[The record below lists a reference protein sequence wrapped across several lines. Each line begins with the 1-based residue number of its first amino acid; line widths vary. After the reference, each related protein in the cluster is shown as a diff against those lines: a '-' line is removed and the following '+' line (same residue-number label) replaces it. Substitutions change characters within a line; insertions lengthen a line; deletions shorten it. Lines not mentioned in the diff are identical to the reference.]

1 MKNNISLGV
10 RKIARLD
17 LKNDKLIKGIYMEGY
32 KVLGDPIDY
41 AVKYYEQGIDELVI
55 IDNVASL
62 FNTKLSLGTIKDISK
77 NVFIPITVGG
87 GIKNISDVDKCF
99 EAGVDRVSIN
109 SSLFHD
115 LSLINQVAKKYGSQ
129 AIQASIHS
137 KVITKNTWHAFYQA
151 GREKTGK
158 CVVEY
163 VKELESLGAGEIL
176 VTSVNNDG
184 TLEGMDIQLME
195 SLANKV
201 SIPLLIGGG
210 YASKADYKMVDYYN
224 FSGIVIA
231 SALHYNKCSISNIG
245 K

>member
-1 MKNNISLGV
+1 MKNNISLGI

-17 LKNDKLIKGIYMEGY
+17 LKNDKLIKGISMEGY

-41 AVKYYEQGIDELVI
+41 AVKYYEQGIDELVV

-62 FNTKLSLGTIKDISK
+62 FNTKLSLSTITDISK
-77 NVFIPITVGG
+77 NVFVPITVGG
-87 GIKNISDVDKCF
+87 GIKTISDVDKCF

-109 SSLFHD
+109 SGLFND
-115 LSLINQVAKKYGSQ
+115 LDLINKVAKKYGSQ
-129 AIQASIHS
+129 AIQASIHA
-137 KVITKNTWHAFYQA
+137 KIYEKNIWHAFYEA
-151 GREKTGK
+151 GREETGK

-163 VKELESLGAGEIL
+163 AKKLESLGAGEIL
-176 VTSVNNDG
+176 VTSISKDG
-184 TLEGMDIQLME
+184 KMQGMETQLIE
-195 SLANKV
+195 CLANKV

-210 YASKADYKMVDYYN
+210 YTSNADYQMASNSN

-231 SALHYNKCSISNIG
+231 SALHYNKCSVKKIG

>member
-224 FSGIVIA
+224 FFWNS
-231 SALHYNKCSISNIG
+231 YC
-245 K
+245 